1 MPRDKDLK
9 RLVRARMQ
17 KTGEAYTAARAQVL
31 RKPRAP
37 KRTGTSTVAAAAATA
52 AAEPAR
58 ATQPAPKDY
67 AAIAGMSDAAI
78 KEKTGCDWALWVHA
92 LDTARAYELSHRE
105 IAKLVKEK
113 WNTPSWWTQMV
124 TVGYERIKGLRERG
138 QQRSGEFTMNRSRTF
153 GVDVETLYD
162 AWADG
167 RRRRR
172 WMGETGVKVRS
183 ATAPKSMRLQLPD
196 GGIVVV
202 GFWPKGSGKSSVAIE
217 QARLPDRATSERVK
231 QLWSERL
238 DALRG
243 ELER

>member
-1 MPRDKDLK
+1 MPRQKDLK
-9 RLVRARMQ
+9 RLVRARME

-31 RKPRAP
+31 RKPRAA
-37 KRTGTSTVAAAAATA
+37 KRTAGTA
-52 AAEPAR
+52 APAEPA
-58 ATQPAPKDY
+58 TVTKPEPKDY

-78 KEKTGCDWALWVHA
+78 KEKTGCDWAMWVHA
-92 LDTARAYELSHRE
+92 LDHSRAYELSHRE

-113 WNTPSWWTQMV
+113 WDTPSWWTQMV
-124 TVGYERIKGLRERG
+124 AVGYERIKGLRERG
-138 QQRSGEFTMNRSRTF
+138 QQRSGEFTMNRSRTY

-172 WMGETGVKVRS
+172 WMGETGVKVRT

-196 GGIVVV
+196 GAIVAV

-217 QARLPDRATSERVK
+217 QARLPDRDTADRLK

-238 DALRG
+238 DALR
-243 ELER
+243 EDLER

>member
-1 MPRDKDLK
+1 MPRQKDLK
-9 RLVRARMQ
+9 RLVRARME
-17 KTGEAYTAARAQVL
+17 KTGEAYTAARAQLL
-31 RKPRAP
+31 RK
-37 KRTGTSTVAAAAATA
+37 S
-52 AAEPAR
+52 EPAR
-58 ATQPAPKDY
+58 RVTTHSEPPDY

-78 KEKTGCDWALWVHA
+78 REKTGCDWALWVQA
-92 LDTARAYELSHRE
+92 LDMARAYELSHRE

-113 WNTPSWWTQMV
+113 WNTPSWWTQTV

-153 GVDVETLYD
+153 SVDVETLFD

-172 WMGETGVKVRS
+172 WMGETGVKVRTS
-183 ATAPKSMRLQLPD
+183 TAPKSMRLQLPD
-196 GGIVVV
+196 GAIAVI

-217 QARLPDRATSERVK
+217 QARLPDRATADRVK
-231 QLWSERL
+231 QRWTERL
-238 DALRG
+238 DALRE